1 MKFQRLWIVLIPCT
15 VLRFYLGL
23 DSVNFLWF
31 ALLYLPFINWTVYW
45 IMFSVRVGLNKL
57 KGEDWI
63 PVPKLRAF
71 YVWYLH
77 VPGSLVLSEII
88 HRGYVY
94 NFIEG

>member
-1 MKFQRLWIVLIPCT
+1 MKLKKFFIMLVPATL
-15 VLRFYLGL
+15 LRFYLGE
-23 DSVNFLWF
+23 SVNFLWF
-31 ALLYLPFINWTVYW
+31 FLLYLPMINWSVYW

-77 VPGSLVLSEII
+77 VPGSLVVADLF

-94 NFIEG
+94 NT